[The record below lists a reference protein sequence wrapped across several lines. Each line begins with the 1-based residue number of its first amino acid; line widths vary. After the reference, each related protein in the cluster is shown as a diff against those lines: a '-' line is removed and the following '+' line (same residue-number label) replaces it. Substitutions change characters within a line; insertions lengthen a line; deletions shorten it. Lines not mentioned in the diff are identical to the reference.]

1 MAQPATLID
10 APSGETQ
17 RHGSQEVVLSLAGVL
32 KAEEISFR
40 KAMRG
45 LQSTDQVGK
54 PYKAAYVP
62 GWGEGSMTLQI
73 KSASTIVTL
82 GETGAFLRTD
92 GTTTMPFII
101 TEVGDEYRQ
110 NDITKIPVKITEKIN
125 N

>member
-1 MAQPATLID
+1 MAQPATIID

-17 RHGSQEVVLSLAGVL
+17 KHGSQQVVLSVAGTL
-32 KAEEISFR
+32 TAEEISFR

-45 LQSTDQVGK
+45 LQSTDEVGK
-54 PYKAAYVP
+54 PFKAAYVA

-73 KSASTIVTL
+73 KSTTTIVTL
-82 GETGAFLRTD
+82 GETGAFLRTN
-92 GTTTMPFII
+92 GTTVMPFII

-125 N
+125 